1 MSSVAKLTL
10 KINTLDILEELSEVI
25 KQAIL
30 SGDIHVLFLDGDLGA
45 GKTTLTKKIL
55 SSLGYD
61 KVVSSPT
68 FNIMKEYHFKNYN
81 IYHFDIYRVESE
93 VYDLGFEEIWG
104 DSTAISIIE
113 WSKYLPEEFQNM
125 FDLKISIKL
134 NDENRLFTIEGHDKL
149 IKEIGEE
156 MHEYIY

>member
-30 SGDIHVLFLDGDLGA
+30 SGDIHVLFLDSDLGA

-68 FNIMKEYHFKNYN
+68 FNIMKEYHFKDYN

-93 VYDLGFEEIWG
+93 VYDLGFEEIWE

-134 NDENRLFTIEGHDKL
+134 NDENRLFAIEGHDKL